1 MQDASNALSI
11 LFSGYPSKLYQPTIW
26 LIDAKRIPTGL
37 FKLII
42 SDGISS
48 QKAEYIGNDHIFRL
62 EDFFEQ
68 IYLITL
74 DEFFIDKVKKK
85 DKLFIL
91 KFTIIKALNKNNF
104 ENDKL
109 CRTEKNQNLNRN
121 ESNIKITNGFLTEGS
136 EYTPINELTLNSKG
150 WKIKARVIKKYNLH
164 EWHKENRH
172 GYALKYIIKDSN
184 NAEAM
189 ITSFNKSFIVRSSI
203 NLLSG
208 FAKIL

>member
-1 MQDASNALSI
+1 M
-11 LFSGYPSKLYQPTIW
+11 
-26 LIDAKRIPTGL
+26 
-37 FKLII
+37 
-42 SDGISS
+42 
-48 QKAEYIGNDHIFRL
+48 
-62 EDFFEQ
+62 
-68 IYLITL
+68 

-150 WKIKARVIKKYNLH
+150 
-164 EWHKENRH
+164 
-172 GYALKYIIKDSN
+172 
-184 NAEAM
+184 
-189 ITSFNKSFIVRSSI
+189 
-203 NLLSG
+203 
-208 FAKIL
+208 